1 MMIDT
6 DKRSKTLNEIKP
18 IKNIC
23 KSPEKLNVQLNIHM
37 QKEGLVSHKFRDC
50 GFYIQNAFQSK
61 KVNPLQTNYYSQL
74 NLPNL
79 SHIKQEYT

>member
-1 MMIDT
+1 MIDT

-37 QKEGLVSHKFRDC
+37 QKEGLV
-50 GFYIQNAFQSK
+50 
-61 KVNPLQTNYYSQL
+61 
-74 NLPNL
+74 
-79 SHIKQEYT
+79 